1 MAVSAHFEFFYEP
14 LNRRSE
20 DMDILFIRKFNKSV
34 IKPRDCTDCTDR
46 LYKEISPLHN
56 PNHIYTHSFLKF

>member
-1 MAVSAHFEFFYEP
+1 MAVSAHFEFLYEP

-20 DMDILFIRKFNKSV
+20 DMDILFIRKFNKNV
-34 IKPRDCTDCTDR
+34 IKTDCTDR

-56 PNHIYTHSFLKF
+56 PTHIYTHSFLKF